1 MGVDGGTGGAGG
13 AGGPAVAAPGGAA
26 GSGVATAA
34 PTVVSAGNASA
45 QALFGGGATGVGQ
58 VLGDVGH
65 SFTAAATGTTLP
77 QDINVFAASIVDPYQ
92 ALVGNTVTNM
102 QGIANTFV
110 ADPFP
115 LLHQVMSN
123 QVGYVQAFGTG
134 LGASLQGFP
143 ANVPANIQL
152 AIQGAESFNPAALAQ
167 MFVNGQMGTVQ
178 TVTAAVQGTG
188 TALMTGVPAFQTGVQ
203 TAFGDLL
210 MGNPV
215 GAYSALQQGLQSLGL
230 PGFEPVAFDLG
241 QMALVPVIP
250 AGPLGAL
257 APVGALPGQMA
268 QSLTNLMPPG
278 SILAQM
284 SQNATNTITGLTNLN
299 TVISPSVTAGG
310 GDIPAVNFG
319 PGLQLVFDAIGAP
332 GNALAA
338 LNSSAVTFTGAVQA
352 GNASEAIA
360 AVVTAPADMAN
371 GFLNGSTLITL
382 PDVNAVVN
390 GLVPATASTQLPIG
404 GLLTPLSPPTQGVN
418 APAGGIFDVVAQNP
432 GSTGVGGLIPGVQS
446 IASQLAA
453 GITPA

>member
-1 MGVDGGTGGAGG
+1 
-13 AGGPAVAAPGGAA
+13 
-26 GSGVATAA
+26 
-34 PTVVSAGNASA
+34 
-45 QALFGGGATGVGQ
+45 
-58 VLGDVGH
+58 
-65 SFTAAATGTTLP
+65 
-77 QDINVFAASIVDPYQ
+77 
-92 ALVGNTVTNM
+92 
-102 QGIANTFV
+102 
-110 ADPFP
+110 
-115 LLHQVMSN
+115 
-123 QVGYVQAFGTG
+123 
-134 LGASLQGFP
+134 
-143 ANVPANIQL
+143 
-152 AIQGAESFNPAALAQ
+152 
-167 MFVNGQMGTVQ
+167 
-178 TVTAAVQGTG
+178 
-188 TALMTGVPAFQTGVQ
+188 
-203 TAFGDLL
+203 

-230 PGFEPVAFDLG
+230 PGFEPVAFNLG

-338 LNSSAVTFTGAVQA
+338 LNSSAVTFTGAVQT
-352 GNASEAIA
+352 GNVSEAIA

-382 PDVNAVVN
+382 PDVNASIAGGVS
-390 GLVPATASTQLPIG
+390 ATASTQLPIG
-404 GLLTPLSPPTQGVN
+404 GLLTPLSLPTQGVISN
-418 APAGGIFDVVAQNP
+418 AVPPEVGQVP
-432 GSTGVGGLIPGVQS
+432 GSTEVGGLIPGLLS
-446 IASQLAA
+446 IDAQLAA